1 MLSIPFCVFCFLLLL
16 RRKINLIEETLTTQ
30 VREHSDVF
38 LANFTQKRD
47 PLIDFIQLKAPPY
60 LLKENELQE
69 RKIQESLLG
78 G

>member
-1 MLSIPFCVFCFLLLL
+1 M
-16 RRKINLIEETLTTQ
+16 NLIEEALVFQ
-30 VREHSDVF
+30 VKGHTDVF

-47 PLIDFIQLKAPPY
+47 PFLDFIQPSPPY